1 MAKKKSRIETRTVLI
16 ILIILAIIGAGYVIF
31 INLPPSVEYITVE
44 ELNNNKENF
53 IDTKQTVIG
62 TFDIYNGEPVIV
74 STSTAI
80 EENRRLKLNY
90 DNIENA
96 SDNLIQGEKYYFT
109 GTIVWDDPDNPL
121 ALPTRVILIADEFK
135 KV

>member
-16 ILIILAIIGAGYVIF
+16 FLIILAIIGAGYVIF

-62 TFDIYNGEPVIV
+62 TFDIYNGEPEL
-74 STSTAI
+74 SALEKKAKEI
-80 EENRRLKLNY
+80 EQIAHQLREMEGISKDKTEELKY
-90 DNIENA
+90 I
-96 SDNLIQGEKYYFT
+96 G
-109 GTIVWDDPDNPL
+109 
-121 ALPTRVILIADEFK
+121 
-135 KV
+135 